1 MSVREANKDELDEI
15 LQLYLYLHED
25 RVLKLQSIYEIR
37 GIVSL
42 VTGII
47 ILLCVKRKGNLW
59 HPAYV

>member
-1 MSVREANKDELDEI
+1 MSVREANKDDLDEI
-15 LQLYLYLHED
+15 LSYTYIFTKTGF
-25 RVLKLQSIYEIR
+25 LKLQSIYEIH

-47 ILLCVKRKGNLW
+47 ILLCVKWKGKLW